1 MLHIKI
7 EVTGRVQGV
16 WFRKSAKEEADALGI
31 YGYVENCEDGSVY
44 IEVEGNTTALEAFI
58 QWCQKG
64 SELANVKDVIVL
76 KYQEL
81 KNYNDFEIK
90 RNLF

>member
-16 WFRKSAKEEADALGI
+16 WFRKSTKEKADALGI
-31 YGYVENCEDGSVY
+31 YGFVENCTDGSVY
-44 IEVEGNTTALEAFI
+44 IEAEGNPDTLEAFI
-58 QWCQKG
+58 LWCQQG

-76 KYQEL
+76 KYKEL
-81 KNYNDFEIK
+81 KNYSDFEIR
-90 RNLF
+90 RNTL